1 MCYCSCSD
9 IVYSPHYT
17 ISVSQLSE
25 VPCSAA
31 VELQGN
37 LSIIV
42 AREVWSLTRARVTV
56 CCTAMSGAGV
66 TERLKWKGYYV
77 FDTLYSYFFR

>member
-1 MCYCSCSD
+1 M
-9 IVYSPHYT
+9 
-17 ISVSQLSE
+17 SE

-37 LSIIV
+37 LSILV
-42 AREVWSLTRARVTV
+42 AREVWSLTPARVTV

-66 TERLKWKGYYV
+66 TATLERSV
-77 FDTLYSYFFR
+77 

>member
-31 VELQGN
+31 VVLQGN
-37 LSIIV
+37 LSILV
-42 AREVWSLTRARVTV
+42 AREVSSLTRARVTV

-66 TERLKWKGYYV
+66 TATLERNV
-77 FDTLYSYFFR
+77 